1 MKMAGI
7 TEGNNPYTRVGDTS
21 DPEKKEVS
29 GERERWAYSR
39 EPWSP
44 ERERQVSMEVVSS
57 GSMIEATGGF
67 AAIILSILCMANVA
81 PLYLMP
87 TAALVIG
94 VALLFEGGAI
104 ASRYWQLPEEITT
117 GRWAA
122 MELAGGM
129 ITEFFAGLTGVIL
142 GILALAGNYPLTM
155 SSVAVLIFGLALLA
169 SSGLTYRL
177 NHLEYKV
184 EKEEVRRETFLRFRS
199 VNLGAV
205 GVQIIFGAVAVLLGI
220 IALFG
225 VGSMA
230 LTRISLLI
238 LGIAVLISG
247 TAVSNRILH
256 LLHRC

>member
-1 MKMAGI
+1 MAVN
-7 TEGNNPYTRVGDTS
+7 TEGINPYARVGDMG
-21 DPEKKEVS
+21 PEKEVA
-29 GERERWAYSR
+29 GERERWAYPR
-39 EPWSP
+39 ELWSP

-67 AAIILSILCMANVA
+67 AAIILSILSMANVA

-104 ASRYWQLPEEITT
+104 ASRYWQLPEEITA
-117 GRWAA
+117 GRLAS

-129 ITEFFAGLTGVIL
+129 IAEFFAGLTGVIL
-142 GILALAGNYPLTM
+142 GLLALAGNYPLTM
-155 SSVAVLIFGLALLA
+155 SSVAVLIFGVALLA

-177 NHLEYKV
+177 NHLESKT
-184 EKEEVRRETFLRFRS
+184 EGEEAHREMFLRFRS
-199 VNLGAV
+199 VRLGAV
-205 GVQIIFGAVAVLLGI
+205 GVQIIFGATAALLAT

-225 VGSMA
+225 VGSMG
-230 LTRISLLI
+230 LTMISLLI
-238 LGIAVLISG
+238 LGISVLLSG